1 MHRIILPGLGLA
13 LLLGTMSCNA
23 GGSGTSSVQIGNG
36 APRSWQLM
44 DTAWGLPAATVKTPA
59 GWGFGGTVFHPGQDC
74 ALTGH
79 SIVFN
84 LESRDGSQ
92 GIIELPSLRAQSFND
107 AATMRQFT
115 AHGCAVATGMT
126 ATDFLK
132 SVVIPRV
139 RPSARI
145 VSMGTEPRLETSA
158 VQIRQQLQRMAGRFP
173 APTVSTAR
181 IKLAYQRNG
190 TAVEEYVSALV
201 VCSRETH
208 PGMNYVHVDC
218 TADNIGLAHAPPG
231 QLDAL
236 VNGFDANFSVQP
248 NPAWLQ
254 RLQQQRAAETA
265 QFNRTLQAQNEQ
277 SARNSAAIA
286 NNAIANIHRT
296 GAASMAAAR
305 NSQAAIDRS
314 AGATAAHMGDYNIYS
329 DPHTGQQV
337 QLSNQYN
344 HTYVNEQGTVAQQTN
359 SAYGPVGGGWWT
371 EMTPKY

>member
-1 MHRIILPGLGLA
+1 MRRIILSSLA
-13 LLLGTMSCNA
+13 LAFLLGTLGCNA
-23 GGSGTSSVQIGNG
+23 QGSGSDLLQAATGG
-36 APRSWQLM
+36 PRSWQVM
-44 DTAWGLPAATVKTPA
+44 DPAWGLPAATIKTPA

-107 AATMRQFT
+107 AASMRQYT
-115 AHGCAVATGMT
+115 ARGCPVATGMT
-126 ATDFLK
+126 AADFLK
-132 SVVIPRV
+132 SVVIPRM

-145 VSMGTEPRLETSA
+145 LATGDEPRLEA
-158 VQIRQQLQRMAGRFP
+158 AAGHARQQLQRIRGPLAP
-173 APTVSTAR
+173 PTVSTAR

-190 TAVEEYVSALV
+190 KPVEEYVSAMV
-201 VCSRETH
+201 VCSRETY
-208 PGMNYVHVDC
+208 PGMNLVHIDC
-218 TADNIGLAHAPPG
+218 TADNVGLAHAPPG

-236 VNGFDANFSVQP
+236 VNGFDTNFSVKP

-254 RLQQQRAAETA
+254 QLQQHVAAETS
-265 QFNRTLQAQNEQ
+265 QFNRQLQAQNQQ
-277 SARNSAAIA
+277 SARNAAAIS

-296 GAASMAAAR
+296 GEASMAAAR

-329 DPHTGQQV
+329 DPHTGRQV
-337 QLSNQYN
+337 QLSNQYD
-344 HTYVNEQGTVAQQTN
+344 HTYINDQGTVAQQTN